1 MIQDAKNRPL
11 SELLDVES
19 KVVYKVP
26 KYQREYTWTNTH
38 WEALF
43 DDLLENDEGYFLGS
57 LICINK
63 STDALA
69 VQELEIVDGQQRLT
83 TLSLMLAAIHK
94 SLKTRSDSLDD
105 DLRVDLAN
113 LRRRLVLRET
123 ETIRV
128 HPQIQSNNLDDY
140 RAVLFEAG
148 VIARQDAPKYA
159 GNRRIFKAYRYF
171 QNRVN
176 ALSNGDS
183 LNTLPLVEL
192 LTKVNRA
199 CLVKIE
205 VDSHAAAYTLFESLN
220 NRGLPL
226 TAIDLIKN
234 KLLARLEAIEPG
246 RIDHYFEIWR
256 KLLSD
261 LGDDESVQ
269 ERFFRHYYNAFK
281 NELNV
286 PFRIENGKKK
296 DPLGLIATKSNL
308 IQIFEKLIDHDANQ
322 FVENIA
328 NAGRIYSRVLAANQD
343 ENPTDLD
350 KPLRDLSRIQG
361 SGSYLL
367 LLFLLTRQSE
377 LGLEDAQL
385 AQIVDLL
392 VRFFVR
398 RNITDLPP
406 TRDLTRMFMA
416 LIDEIANC
424 SGGQLVEL
432 VRGKLISST
441 VDDDKFR
448 ASLEGPIY
456 DDNSEATR
464 FILCALAEKGM
475 TRETRKNLWDI
486 DQNKKYIWTIEHIFP
501 QGEDIPEAWVRM
513 MADGDMKKAQELQST
528 HVHKI
533 GNLTI
538 TGYNSALGRMS
549 FDRKRDRTDREGNSI
564 GYHNGLNINADLAR
578 ANSWSIE
585 QIDCRTKSL
594 VDEVIEMFK
603 LDRS

>member
-1 MIQDAKNRPL
+1 LIQDAKNRPL

-94 SLKTRSDSLDD
+94 SLRTRGDSLDD

-140 RAVLFEAG
+140 RAILFEAG

-176 ALSNGDS
+176 ALSDGDS
-183 LNTLPLVEL
+183 MNTLPLVQL

-246 RIDHYFEIWR
+246 SIDHYFEIWR

-308 IQIFEKLIDHDANQ
+308 IQIYEKLIDQDANQ
-322 FVENIA
+322 FVDNIA

-343 ENPTDLD
+343 ENPTVLD

-367 LLFLLTRQSE
+367 LLFLLTKQSD

-416 LIDEIANC
+416 LIDEIADC
-424 SGGQLVEL
+424 RGEELVEL

-448 ASLEGPIY
+448 ACLEGPIY

-464 FILCALAEKGM
+464 FILCAYAEKGM
-475 TRETRKNLWDI
+475 TRESRKNLWDI

-501 QGEDIPEAWVRM
+501 QGEDIPEAWVLM
-513 MADGDMKKAQELQST
+513 MADGDKKKAQELQST

-538 TGYNSALGRMS
+538 TAYNSTLGSKS
-549 FDRKRDRTDREGNSI
+549 FDQKRDRTDRDGNPI
-564 GYHNGLNINADLAR
+564 GYRNGLNLNADLAR
-578 ANSWSIE
+578 ANNWSIE
-585 QIDCRTKSL
+585 QIDVRTTSL